1 MRLMDF
7 LEVWRDGRLARA
19 AMISAS
25 QEKPAGE
32 DARRSILLFC
42 HSEAERGGGIYFS
55 PELRCPFALSN
66 AREWNSMTSPR
77 CERK

>member
-1 MRLMDF
+1 
-7 LEVWRDGRLARA
+7 
-19 AMISAS
+19 MISAS

-42 HSEAERGGGIYFS
+42 HSEAERGAGIYFAA
-55 PELRCPFALSN
+55 EACCILELSN
-66 AREWNSMTSPR
+66 AREWNCMTSPR

>member
-32 DARRSILLFC
+32 DARRSILLF
-42 HSEAERGGGIYFS
+42 
-55 PELRCPFALSN
+55 LSF
-66 AREWNSMTSPR
+66 
-77 CERK
+77 